1 MSGQLITVRMN
12 RGDASSPWGF
22 RLQGGKDWGTPLA
35 VSKINPGSLAEQG
48 GLQVGDFII
57 KIGNSTAQEML
68 HHEAQ
73 EAIKSAKNN
82 LDLQVQRGGTLTWR
96 PTVTAVGELP
106 KPGTVNSP
114 PTTTYTKTSLAK
126 TGPEPKPIG
135 TGHNTAAKPF
145 GGNKRLPALVHK
157 QFNSP
162 LNLYSETNIKETLQ
176 AHTEQLAPG
185 VMGINFM
192 KPDAPVNKHSA
203 VYQAILEEEQSK
215 KEVKSGTI
223 GTPTPISPTN
233 SPRLGIGSITKHVDA
248 PISRGSGQNNSS
260 GDNSQ
265 SSLNT
270 CGQCG
275 GLITGVFCRIRD
287 KSLHA
292 ECFKCATCGTS
303 LKNVGYFNVN
313 EKLYCDAHAGQA
325 AQHLAQSTGQSNIE
339 PMTIRPGATIPKDAN
354 IIGIGGIPTNS
365 SPTPGKVSSPRITIP
380 SPTQPSTLHDRPTSP
395 SVLGA
400 VPWHHQSPGN
410 IHHVE
415 APQSPR
421 LLQTTTPM
429 MNQFSSAP
437 APPPVAPKPQYKPM
451 GSQSPNLYQSHPHPY
466 TAPSQDVHK
475 DVSGGPKFTWPPPKP
490 VTPVGTPE
498 VPSANLPG
506 SISGQTGTPTG
517 QPMFRP
523 LSGNQRPLSS
533 FELSKLTPNA
543 TSNVNLPSGNV
554 SSAPTIGQ
562 SSIPGSRPAPRRG
575 MGQLKTQVG
584 PGARI
589 PICSTCG
596 SPIRGPFI
604 LASEKTWCLEHFLCA
619 NASCRR
625 SLEDIGFVEERGE
638 LYCEVC
644 FESYLAPVC
653 AKCGIRIKKDC
664 LMALEKQWHPECF
677 NCNYCRRPFGNSQ
690 FYLEDGLPYC
700 EKDWNDLFTTKCT
713 ACGFPIEAGDRWLEA
728 CNNNYHST
736 CFKCNF
742 CHKNLDGQSFF
753 AKGGRPFCRSHAR

>member
-215 KEVKSGTI
+215 K
-223 GTPTPISPTN
+223 
-233 SPRLGIGSITKHVDA
+233 
-248 PISRGSGQNNSS
+248 
-260 GDNSQ
+260 
-265 SSLNT
+265 
-270 CGQCG
+270 
-275 GLITGVFCRIRD
+275 
-287 KSLHA
+287 
-292 ECFKCATCGTS
+292 
-303 LKNVGYFNVN
+303 
-313 EKLYCDAHAGQA
+313 GQA